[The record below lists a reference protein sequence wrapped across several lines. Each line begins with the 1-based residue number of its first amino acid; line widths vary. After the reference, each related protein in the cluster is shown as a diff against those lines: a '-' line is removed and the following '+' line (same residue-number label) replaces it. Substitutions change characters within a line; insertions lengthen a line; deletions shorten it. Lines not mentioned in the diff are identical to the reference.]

1 MLFYFVHYVH
11 IRVLL
16 YINYQSAIPAEIST
30 AHPPHP
36 QPPSNPSRNF
46 SRALRGPGRVLGP
59 LEIFEKQRSHG
70 QLKRTPSWN
79 ANLNARSNR
88 ISEDEFQSKKTIMLK
103 TGEHKQIFISP
114 H

>member
-46 SRALRGPGRVLGP
+46 SRALRGPGRVL
-59 LEIFEKQRSHG
+59 
-70 QLKRTPSWN
+70 
-79 ANLNARSNR
+79 
-88 ISEDEFQSKKTIMLK
+88 EDEFQNKKTIMVK
-103 TGEHKQIFISP
+103 KGEHKKNLISP